1 MSSEDFKREFNISAK
16 IIYREWL
23 MDAIE
28 HDAYESFK
36 DCVLNLGTEWHV
48 LHWLLAKKVK
58 PDDFCKNL
66 WNNRKNIQNGTYSG
80 WAESPYK
87 AYSYESKVCFLINPQ
102 YYKLIYD
109 SNNKE
114 TLHEETDKRFTPIEW
129 QDAVDKYYEKH
140 KEEFHKSETDVDKYY
155 KKYNEEFLKS
165 EKDVVRIFEID
176 YKLWIKGK
184 QLRQDK
190 S

>member
-1 MSSEDFKREFNISAK
+1 MSSEDFKKDFNIYAK

-23 MDAIE
+23 MEAIKN
-28 HDAYESFK
+28 DDYKSFR

-48 LHWLLAKKVK
+48 IRTVEKDNQ
-58 PDDFCKNL
+58 DDFCKNL
-66 WNNRKNIQNGTYSG
+66 WNNRKNIQNGTYN

-114 TLHEETDKRFTPIEW
+114 TLHEETDKWFTPIEW
-129 QDAVDKYYEKH
+129 QDAADKYYEEH
-140 KEEFHKSETDVDKYY
+140 K
-155 KKYNEEFLKS
+155 L
-165 EKDVVRIFEID
+165 EKDVEKIFEID
-176 YKLWIKGK
+176 YYLWNKAK
-184 QLRQDK
+184 Q

>member
-1 MSSEDFKREFNISAK
+1 M
-16 IIYREWL
+16 
-23 MDAIE
+23 
-28 HDAYESFK
+28 
-36 DCVLNLGTEWHV
+36 
-48 LHWLLAKKVK
+48 K

-66 WNNRKNIQNGTYSG
+66 WDNRKNIQNGTYSG

-114 TLHEETDKRFTPIEW
+114 TLHEETDKWFTPIEW
-129 QDAVDKYYEKH
+129 QDAADKYYEEH
-140 KEEFHKSETDVDKYY
+140 K
-155 KKYNEEFLKS
+155 L
-165 EKDVVRIFEID
+165 EKDVEKIFEID
-176 YKLWIKGK
+176 YYLWNKGK
-184 QLRQDK
+184 QLRQNK